1 MAAAAAAAADS
12 EIQRQ
17 WIGSHITEREIG
29 RQRERERE
37 RERESIT
44 LVGLDLEHSFLV
56 ISVKLSQRHCKYLM
70 DSRAPLRVH
79 VS

>member
-1 MAAAAAAAADS
+1 MDRKS
-12 EIQRQ
+12 YYRERDRE
-17 WIGSHITEREIG
+17 TEREG
-29 RQRERERE
+29 ERERERE

-70 DSRAPLRVH
+70 DSRAPLRVY